1 MNGIHINTGIQIDAR
16 PISMLD
22 QKTFIGNRF
31 LDFFLDKYGD
41 AIGNYNMLTKLK
53 WLPSSHCT
61 FNTHYCL
68 SIKGSNNLNTLISRE
83 FLKSYPL
90 VFYLM

>member
-1 MNGIHINTGIQIDAR
+1 MNGTHINAGIQIDTG

-22 QKTFIGNRF
+22 QKSFIGNRF
-31 LDFFLDKYGD
+31 LDFFLDKYSN
-41 AIGNYNMLTKLK
+41 AIGNYDMLTKLK

-61 FNTHYCL
+61 FNTLYCL
-68 SIKGSNNLNTLISRE
+68 SIKGSKNLNTLISRE

-90 VFYLM
+90 VFYLI